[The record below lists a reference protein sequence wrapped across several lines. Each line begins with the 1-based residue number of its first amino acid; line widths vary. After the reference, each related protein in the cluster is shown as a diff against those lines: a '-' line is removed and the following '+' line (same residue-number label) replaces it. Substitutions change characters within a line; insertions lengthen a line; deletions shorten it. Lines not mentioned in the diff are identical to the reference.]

1 MATNIDNGNGSVFM
15 MIGTFFF
22 YLLSA
27 IALQQWASVAAIIAA
42 VSTIVYNIQR
52 IHKNRKNGANKDR
65 PGSV

>member
-22 YLLSA
+22 YLLSVF
-27 IALQQWASVAAIIAA
+27 ALQQWASIATIIAA

-52 IHKNRKNGANKDR
+52 FQKSRKNGNNKNR